1 MTKVDKHQ
9 LVRSLLY
16 RYAGITLSSNKD
28 VMIDNRLQ
36 KLMRDTTFTGD
47 VDQILSLIDKG
58 DYVEDFINA
67 FTTNKTHFFREV
79 FHFDDLKDRV
89 ISQAC
94 TDNKSLDIWCSAS
107 STGEEPYSI
116 AITLKKACELY
127 GGNYTNHKLLSTDI
141 DTNVLETAA
150 TGIYRH
156 DKSLADFPNWVK
168 PNQFFKRR
176 KIETSSLEE
185 YLIKVNDNLKSI
197 MTFSQMNLKD
207 PSYPHKSHQF
217 DVIFCRNVLIYFSI
231 EDQNIIL
238 KKLFSHL
245 KIGGTLY
252 LGHSENP
259 LELTP
264 YVQREGHNI
273 FIKLKDY

>member
-1 MTKVDKHQ
+1 MKPKSNYDK
-9 LVRSLLY
+9 VRSLLY
-16 RYAGITLSSNKD
+16 KYAGITLSANKD

-36 KLMRDTTFTGD
+36 KLMRDTTYTGS
-47 VDQILSLIDKG
+47 VDDILNLINKG
-58 DYVEDFINA
+58 EYVEDFINA

-79 FHFDDLKDRV
+79 FHFEDLKDRIV
-89 ISQAC
+89 AQAS
-94 TDNKSLDIWCSAS
+94 KEKRSLDIWCSAS

-116 AITLKKACELY
+116 AITLKKSCEEY
-127 GGNYTNHKLLSTDI
+127 GGTFTNHKILSTDI

-156 DKSLADFPNWVK
+156 DKSLADFPSWIK

-176 KIETSSLEE
+176 KIEGRLEE
-185 YLIKVNDNLKSI
+185 YLIKVNDDLKRI
-197 MTFSQMNLKD
+197 MTFKEMNLND
-207 PSYPHKSHQF
+207 TVYPHKPNQY
-217 DVIFCRNVLIYFSI
+217 DVIFCRNVLIYFNI
-231 EDQNIIL
+231 EDQNKIL

-259 LELTP
+259 LDLTP

>member
-1 MTKVDKHQ
+1 MSKSKYEI
-9 LVRSLLY
+9 VRSLLY
-16 RYAGITLSSNKD
+16 KYAGITLTKNKD

-36 KLMRDTTFTGD
+36 KLMRDTSFTGN
-47 VDQILSLIDKG
+47 VDQILDLIVKG
-58 DYVEDFINA
+58 EYVEDFINA

-79 FHFDDLKDRV
+79 FHFNDLKDR
-89 ISQAC
+89 ILPQASK
-94 TDNKSLDIWCSAS
+94 DNQSLNIWCSAS

-127 GGNYTNHKLLSTDI
+127 GGNYNNHKILSTDI
-141 DTNVLETAA
+141 DTNVLDTAM

-156 DKSLADFPNWVK
+156 DKSLADFPDWIK

-176 KIETSSLEE
+176 KIEGRLEE
-185 YLIKVNDNLKSI
+185 YLIKVNNDLKRI
-197 MTFSQMNLKD
+197 MSFKEMNLND
-207 PSYPHKSHQF
+207 ASYPHKKNYF
-217 DVIFCRNVLIYFSI
+217 DVIFCRNVLIYFSV
-231 EDQNIIL
+231 EDQNKIL

-259 LELTP
+259 LDLTP